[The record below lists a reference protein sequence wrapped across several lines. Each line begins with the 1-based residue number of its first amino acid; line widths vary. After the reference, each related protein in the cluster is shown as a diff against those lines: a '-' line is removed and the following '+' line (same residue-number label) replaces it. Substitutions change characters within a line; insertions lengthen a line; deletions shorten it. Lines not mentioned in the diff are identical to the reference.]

1 MRQWLL
7 LIVLDRF
14 GVEGY
19 CTEGRPRE
27 MASDRLLR
35 NTAIPRDKP
44 GFPRRACFSPAL
56 NFFADLDDGLFL
68 FISLSQI
75 LIHV

>member
-35 NTAIPRDKP
+35 NTAIPQDKP
-44 GFPRRACFSPAL
+44 GFTRKAAAAL